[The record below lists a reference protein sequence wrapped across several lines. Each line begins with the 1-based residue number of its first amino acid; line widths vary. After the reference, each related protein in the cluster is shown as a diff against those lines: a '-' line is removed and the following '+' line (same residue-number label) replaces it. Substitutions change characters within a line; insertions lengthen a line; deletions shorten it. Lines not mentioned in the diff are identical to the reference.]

1 MKITLIFVIYVCWLS
16 HLNAQNYNPVANPA
30 ATVTFGNARFT
41 VLTPEVIR
49 MEWSEDAKFTDNAS
63 LTFVNRNLE
72 VPKFSKKA
80 SKNAIEIKTE
90 MLTMVYKSLTDS
102 FSSKNLTVTFLMDGK
117 PVKWAP
123 GTPNKGNMLGTTRTL
138 DRTDGNI
145 MYKYRFEDSKEF
157 DTIRLEQG
165 LISRNGWALIDDS
178 QRPLFDNS
186 EWAWVMPR
194 EAKKQQ
200 DFYFFGY
207 GTNYKN
213 ALADYTKIG
222 GKIAMPP
229 KFAFGSWWSRYWE
242 YTDKEL
248 RELVNEFDTYNV
260 PLDVLVIDMDWHLVD
275 KPEWFD
281 KEGKRIQTQTGENI
295 GWTGYTWNKEYF
307 PNPDRFL
314 KWTNDKKL
322 MTCLNLHPA
331 SGVQAHEEQYPAM
344 AKAMGIDPSS
354 QEYIPFDITD
364 KKFASNY
371 MELLLHPMEK
381 AGVDFWWLDWQQWG
395 HTNIPGVNPTF
406 YLNYVHYSDMERQ
419 NKVRPLIFHRWGG
432 LGNHRYQV
440 GFSGDTHITWNSLAY
455 QPYFTSTAANVGFGY
470 WSHDIGGHFH
480 GEKSNA
486 ELYTR
491 WIQWGAFSPV
501 MRTHS
506 TKDPKLERRI
516 WAYPT
521 DNFKAMRNAYLLR
534 YSLIPYI
541 YSQARIAYETGVSIC
556 HPMYYDYPKEENA
569 YNYSNQYM
577 FGSEMLVSPI
587 VKPIGADSLF
597 AKQKIWLPE
606 GNWYEMYSGAILKGN
621 QVVDRP
627 FAIDEVPVY
636 VKEGA
641 IITMQPEMNRVDDKK
656 LNPLILSVYPGK
668 SGAITLYEDEG
679 NNNNFKQNA
688 FAKTEI
694 SFTKTEN
701 TATVIVNPVNGT
713 YPEMVQ
719 ERSFELRFPCSFP
732 AKTVKVNGTI
742 VEFSENA
749 TKNSWYYNGEELT
762 TVVYT
767 SDFDVNKNTIIE
779 VEFMEGDIAQ
789 LSGKKGQFADL
800 MKAVKLASNVRLDK
814 AKFDFQEMA
823 RISQTGIALTYNPA
837 TIQIEIENFNTRYK
851 NVIELLEK
859 AAKEKMEYQQVLD
872 LLNTKNR

>member
-1 MKITLIFVIYVCWLS
+1 MKKTLLMIISICWISLS
-16 HLNAQNYNPVANPA
+16 NAQNYNPVAKSA

-80 SKNAIEIKTE
+80 SKSSIEIKTE
-90 MLTMVYKSLTDS
+90 KLTLVYKSATDS
-102 FSSKNLTVTFLMDGK
+102 FSSKNLSVTFLMNGK
-117 PVKWAP
+117 PVKWIP
-123 GTPNKGNMLGTTRTL
+123 GTPNKGNLLGTTRTL

-145 MYKYRFEDSKEF
+145 HYKEGSSKEF
-157 DTIRLEQG
+157 EILQLEQG

-186 EWAWVMPR
+186 NWAWVMAR
-194 EAKKQQ
+194 QAKKQQ
-200 DFYFFGY
+200 DLYFFGY
-207 GTNYKN
+207 GSNYKN

-248 RELVNEFDTYNV
+248 RELVNEFETYNV
-260 PLDVLVIDMDWHLVD
+260 PLDVFVIDMDWHLVD
-275 KPEWFD
+275 KPEWFSKD
-281 KEGKRIQTQTGENI
+281 GKRKKDQAGESF
-295 GWTGYTWNKEYF
+295 GWTGFTWNKEYF
-307 PNPDRFL
+307 PNPDKFL

-322 MTCLNLHPA
+322 QTCLNLHPA
-331 SGVQAHEEQYPAM
+331 SGVQPHEEQYPAM
-344 AKAMGIDPSS
+344 AKAMGVDPAT
-354 QEYIPFDITD
+354 QKYVPFDITD
-364 KKFASNY
+364 KKFATNY
-371 MELLLHPMEK
+371 MEQLLHPMEK
-381 AGVDFWWLDWQQWG
+381 AGIDFWWLDWQQWG
-395 HTNIPGVNPTF
+395 GTKIPGVNPTF

-432 LGNHRYQV
+432 LGNQRYQI
-440 GFSGDTHITWNSLAY
+440 GFSGDTHVSWASLAY

-470 WSHDIGGHFH
+470 WSHDIGGHYQ
-480 GEKSNA
+480 GISTP

-491 WIQWGAFSPV
+491 WIQWGAFSPI
-501 MRTHS
+501 MRTHC

-521 DNFKAMRNAYLLR
+521 DNFKAMRNTYLLR

-541 YSQARIAYETGVSIC
+541 YTQARMAYESGVSIC
-556 HPMYYDYPKEENA
+556 HPVYYDFPKEENA
-569 YNYSNQYM
+569 YSFSNQYM

-597 AKQKIWLPE
+597 ANQKIWLPE
-606 GNWYEMYSGAILKGN
+606 GNWYEMYSGTILKGN
-621 QVVDRP
+621 QVVERP

-641 IITMQPEMNRVDDKK
+641 IITMQPHMNRVDDKK

-668 SGAITLYEDEG
+668 SGATTLYEDEG

-694 SFTKTEN
+694 NFTKTGN
-701 TATVIVNPVNGT
+701 TTTVVVNPTKGSYPGMVN
-713 YPEMVQ
+713 

-732 AKTVKVNGTI
+732 AKTVKVNGKI
-742 VEFSENA
+742 IDFSENA
-749 TKNSWYYNGEELT
+749 TKNSWNYNGEELT
-762 TVVYT
+762 TVVFT
-767 SDFDVNKNTIIE
+767 SDFAVNQKTVVE

-800 MKAVKLASNVRLDK
+800 LKAVKLASNVRLDK
-814 AKFDFQEMA
+814 AKYDFQEMV
-823 RISQTGIALTYNPA
+823 RISQTGTALTYNPA
-837 TIQIEIENFNTRYK
+837 AIQTEIENFNTRYK
-851 NVIELLEK
+851 NVIELLGK
-859 AAKEKMEYQQVLD
+859 AAEEKMEYKQMLE
-872 LLNTKNR
+872 LLNAKNK